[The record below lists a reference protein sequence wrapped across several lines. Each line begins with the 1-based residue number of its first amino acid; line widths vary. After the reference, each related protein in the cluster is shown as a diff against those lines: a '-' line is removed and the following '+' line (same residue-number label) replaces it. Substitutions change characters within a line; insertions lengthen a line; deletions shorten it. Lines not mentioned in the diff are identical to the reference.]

1 MFTIQQEIFMEIKLW
16 RLLVGAAICNAL
28 AFTGAFAAEKSK
40 DATVIKDGSVVSLEY
55 TLSGEDGK
63 TIESNKG
70 KAPLKYT
77 HGGQQI
83 VPGLEK
89 SLTGMKM
96 GEEKR
101 VKVTPEEGY
110 GPVDPK
116 GFQEFPKDK
125 IPSEGLKVGAV
136 LMARSPQGQQVPVR
150 VHEIKEKTV
159 VLDLNHPMAGK
170 TLVFDIKVLDVQPAS
185 ASQPPQSGQPA
196 APQQPAAKPAQPAA
210 PK

>member
-1 MFTIQQEIFMEIKLW
+1 MRIKLW
-16 RLLVGAAICNAL
+16 RLLMGAAIFNAL
-28 AFTGAFAAEKSK
+28 VFTGAFAAEKSK
-40 DATVIKDGSVVSLEY
+40 DDNVVKDGSVVSLEY

-89 SLTGMKM
+89 NLAGMKV

-101 VKVTPEEGY
+101 VKVKPEEGY
-110 GPVDPK
+110 GPIDPK

-136 LMARSPQGQQVPVR
+136 LMASGPRGQQIPVR

-185 ASQPPQSGQPA
+185 PSQPPQSGQPA
-196 APQQPAAKPAQPAA
+196 APQQQPPKPAQPAPA
-210 PK
+210 K

>member
-1 MFTIQQEIFMEIKLW
+1 MFMGVKLW
-16 RLLVGAAICNAL
+16 ALILPIAALNLFSFSGAI
-28 AFTGAFAAEKSK
+28 AAEKSK
-40 DATVIKDGSVVSLEY
+40 DNNNKIVKDGSVVSLQY

-70 KAPLKYT
+70 KEPLKYT
-77 HGGQQI
+77 HGSQQI

-89 SLTGMKM
+89 GLAGMKM

-101 VKVTPEEGY
+101 VKVKPEEGY

-125 IPSEGLKVGAV
+125 IPPDGLKVGAM
-136 LMARSPQGQQVPVR
+136 LTAKGPEGQTVPVR

-170 TLVFDIKVLDVQPAS
+170 TLVFDIKVLDVQPA
-185 ASQPPQSGQPA
+185 PPAQAPQ
-196 APQQPAAKPAQPAA
+196 PQQPVAPPQPAKPAQPGQ
-210 PK
+210 